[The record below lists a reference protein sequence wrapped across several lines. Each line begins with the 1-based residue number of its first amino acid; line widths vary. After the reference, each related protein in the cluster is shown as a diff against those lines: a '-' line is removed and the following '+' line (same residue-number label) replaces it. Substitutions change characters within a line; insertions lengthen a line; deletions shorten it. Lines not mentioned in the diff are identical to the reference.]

1 MSIFDKFKP
10 LREKYEQLKAH
21 GHDPS
26 QLKFDEII
34 SPTEAVMDGK
44 RMILLGT
51 NNYLGM
57 TFDEG
62 CVESAVDAIR
72 EMGTGTTGSR
82 IANGSYEGHRAL
94 EEEIAAFYGM
104 TDAMVFSTGYLA
116 NLGTIATLAGSG
128 DHLLLDADS
137 HASIYDASRLC
148 HAQVTR
154 FRHNNPDDLA
164 KRLRRLEDQGG
175 DKVVVIE
182 SIYSMLGDTAP
193 LKEFVDVKREFGA
206 TLIMDEAHSLGAMGE
221 TGRGLCEQEGQ
232 EDGIDFVVGTFSKS
246 IGTIGGFCVSSVPG
260 MDLMRVASRPYM
272 FTASLPPSVIASART
287 AFARLPEMKDLRTKL
302 WDNARHL
309 YSGLKAAGFELG
321 PEVSPIVAIQL
332 PSPDLAIAL
341 WNGLL
346 DAGIYT
352 NLALPPA
359 TPHGWSLL
367 RSSIS
372 ASHTPEQIATAVEV
386 CTQIGREL
394 GIIEIGKVVELSEAR
409 PLSESPLAATD
420 EAKRPVL
427 QEQDVAAATG

>member
-1 MSIFDKFKP
+1 VSIFDKFKP
-10 LREKYEQLKAH
+10 LRDKYEQLKAH
-21 GHDPS
+21 GADPS

-34 SPTEAVMDGK
+34 SPTEAVMDGQ

-57 TFDEG
+57 TFEES

-82 IANGSYEGHRAL
+82 IANGSYDGHRAL
-94 EEEIAAFYGM
+94 EREIAEFYGM
-104 TDAMVFSTGYLA
+104 RDAMVFSTGYLA
-116 NLGTIATLAGSG
+116 NLGAIATLAGDG
-128 DHLLLDADS
+128 DHLLIDADS
-137 HASIYDASRLC
+137 HASIYDASRLSA
-148 HAQVTR
+148 AQVTR

-164 KRLRRLEDQGG
+164 KRLKRLDGEPG

-193 LKEFVDVKREFGA
+193 LKEFIDVKREYGA
-206 TLIMDEAHSLGAMGE
+206 TLIIDEAHSLGVMGK
-221 TGRGLCEQEGQ
+221 TGRGLCEREGL

-246 IGTIGGFCVSSVPG
+246 IGTIGGYCVSDIPG
-260 MDLMRVASRPYM
+260 MDLMRVAARPYM

-287 AFARLPEMKDLRTKL
+287 AFSRLPGATGLRRKL
-302 WDNARHL
+302 WNNASHL
-309 YSGLKAAGFELG
+309 YDGLKSAGFELG
-321 PEVSPIVAIQL
+321 PQVSPIVAIRL
-332 PSPDLAIAL
+332 PKPELAIAL

-346 DAGIYT
+346 EAGIYT

-372 ASHTPEQIATAVEV
+372 AAHTPAQIETAVEA
-386 CTQIGREL
+386 CTAIGREL
-394 GIIEIGKVVELSEAR
+394 GIISVGTVV
-409 PLSESPLAATD
+409 PLSEVRPAAKD
-420 EAKRPVL
+420 GAKRPAL
-427 QEQDVAAATG
+427 QEPDVAAATA